1 MGKSSGGDVP
11 CDTEERENQR
21 ALRSDL
27 MRRNDDDEE
36 WLKLVVAIIILGI
49 VFYVTRFFGEP

>member
-1 MGKSSGGDVP
+1 
-11 CDTEERENQR
+11 
-21 ALRSDL
+21 